1 MDIPFIDLD
10 AQEKVIGKKL
20 EGAVET
26 VLQHKKFINGP
37 EVSVFE
43 ESLAKFANV
52 NNAITCGSGTDAL
65 LLPLMAIGVGEGDAV
80 FVPSFTFVATA
91 EVVSLLKATPF
102 FVDVDMKTFNIDPE
116 IFIELNESIQSEVLQ
131 LLSIDSLIKIIKRL
145 ESDNAIKILEN
156 LSKEVKEKVLEK
168 LPPKDK
174 FLLQEGLS
182 YPEDSAARIMQREF
196 TAVPSNWTVGQTI
209 DYLRENKDLPE
220 EFLEIFIVDNEFKPI
235 GTVPSSRVLRT
246 SRDLKMNS
254 IMREMPVLI
263 SVNMDKEEV
272 GLTFENYN
280 LVSAG
285 VVNKENKLVG
295 MITADDV
302 VTVVQEEAEEDALRL
317 AGVGDEEITDSV
329 MLKTKRRFNW
339 LLLNLFTALLATWV
353 ISFFGASI
361 EQMVALAFLMPI
373 VASMG
378 GNAGMQTLAVT
389 IRAIAT
395 KELSKSN
402 FNRVVGKE
410 FLIGIL
416 NGIIFA
422 IITAII
428 VQLWF
433 KELNLSIL
441 IGISMVLNMIVAG
454 LFGILV
460 PVSLKK
466 LNIDPALA
474 SSVFVTTI
482 TDVIG
487 FLSFLGLGSFYFLN

>member
-1 MDIPFIDLD
+1 MTLVKSTVEKKVNLDFNKEFISTFS
-10 AQEKVIGKKL
+10 EKIEAGNI
-20 EGAVET
+20 E
-26 VLQHKKFINGP
+26 FINQTLKDLHEADVANLIENLNP
-37 EVSVFE
+37 DTRVKLIEL
-43 ESLAKFANV
+43 ES
-52 NNAITCGSGTDAL
+52 
-65 LLPLMAIGVGEGDAV
+65 
-80 FVPSFTFVATA
+80 
-91 EVVSLLKATPF
+91 
-102 FVDVDMKTFNIDPE
+102 FNIDPE
-116 IFIELNESIQSEVLQ
+116 IFVELNESIQSEVLK
-131 LLSIDSLIKIIKRL
+131 LLSIESIIRIIKRL
-145 ESDNAIKILEN
+145 ESDDAIKILEN
-156 LSKEVKEKVLEK
+156 LERDKKDKILEK

-174 FLLQEGLS
+174 FLLEEGLS

-209 DYLRENKDLPE
+209 DYLRETKDLPK
-220 EFLEIFIVDNEFKPI
+220 EFLEIFIVDNDFKPI

-246 SRDLKMNS
+246 PRELKMSS
-254 IMREMPVLI
+254 IMTEMPVHI
-263 SVNMDKEEV
+263 SVEMDQEEV
-272 GLTFENYN
+272 GYIFENYN

-285 VVNKENKLVG
+285 VVNKDNKLVG

-329 MLKTKRRFNW
+329 IKKTKRRFNW

-353 ISFFGASI
+353 ISNFGASI

-389 IRAIAT
+389 IRAIAK
-395 KELSKSN
+395 KELSSNN

-410 FLIGIL
+410 FIIGIL

-433 KELNLSIL
+433 KEFNLSLL
-441 IGISMVLNMIVAG
+441 IGISMILNMIVAG

-466 LNIDPALA
+466 INVDPALA

>member
-1 MDIPFIDLD
+1 MVLPKSREAKNVNLDFNKEFISTFT
-10 AQEKVIGKKL
+10 QNIESGNI
-20 EGAVET
+20 E
-26 VLQHKKFINGP
+26 FINQTLKDLHEADIANLIENLNP
-37 EVSVFE
+37 DTRNKLIEI
-43 ESLAKFANV
+43 ES
-52 NNAITCGSGTDAL
+52 
-65 LLPLMAIGVGEGDAV
+65 
-80 FVPSFTFVATA
+80 
-91 EVVSLLKATPF
+91 
-102 FVDVDMKTFNIDPE
+102 FNIDPE
-116 IFIELNESIQSEVLQ
+116 IFIELNESIQSEVLK

-156 LSKEVKEKVLEK
+156 LSKEIKEKVLEK

-209 DYLRENKDLPE
+209 DYLREDKDLPE
-220 EFLEIFIVDNEFKPI
+220 EFLEIFIVDNDFKPI

-302 VTVVQEEAEEDALRL
+302 VTVVQDEAEEDALRL

-433 KELNLSIL
+433 KELNLSLL
-441 IGISMVLNMIVAG
+441 IGISMILNMIVAG

>member
-1 MDIPFIDLD
+1 MSLIKSIGGKNVNFDFNKEFLSIFSDKIKSSDI
-10 AQEKVIGKKL
+10 
-20 EGAVET
+20 
-26 VLQHKKFINGP
+26 KFINQTLADLHP
-37 EVSVFE
+37 SDVANLIENLSSETRAKLLEIE
-43 ESLAKFANV
+43 EFD
-52 NNAITCGSGTDAL
+52 I
-65 LLPLMAIGVGEGDAV
+65 E
-80 FVPSFTFVATA
+80 
-91 EVVSLLKATPF
+91 
-102 FVDVDMKTFNIDPE
+102 PE
-116 IFIELNESIQSEVLQ
+116 IFVEINESIQTEILQ
-131 LLSIDSLIKIIKRL
+131 LLSSESVAKIIKRL
-145 ESDNAIKILEN
+145 ESDNAISILEN
-156 LSKEVKEKVLEK
+156 LNQDKKESVLDK
-168 LPPKDK
+168 LPPKDR
-174 FLLQEGLS
+174 FLLEEGLS

-196 TAVPSNWTVGQTI
+196 TAVPSDWSVGQTI
-209 DYLRENKDLPE
+209 DYLRESKDLPE
-220 EFLEIFIVDNEFKPI
+220 EFLEIFVVDNDFKPI
-235 GTVPSSRVLRT
+235 GIVPSSRVLRT
-246 SRDLKMNS
+246 PREKKMKV

-272 GLTFENYN
+272 GHAFENYN

-285 VVNKENKLVG
+285 VVNKNNKLVG

-329 MLKTKRRFNW
+329 IIKTKRRFNW

-353 ISFFGASI
+353 ISKFGASI

-395 KELSKSN
+395 KELSSGN
-402 FNRVVGKE
+402 FNKIVGKE

-433 KELNLSIL
+433 QEIKLSIL
-441 IGISMVLNMIVAG
+441 IGISMILNMIVAG

-466 LNIDPALA
+466 VNIDPALA

-487 FLSFLGLGSFYFLN
+487 FLSFLGIGSYLFLN

>member
-1 MDIPFIDLD
+1 MTLPKSREAKKVNLDFNKEFISTFT
-10 AQEKVIGKKL
+10 QNIESGN
-20 EGAVET
+20 VE
-26 VLQHKKFINGP
+26 FINKTLKNLHEADVANLIENLNP
-37 EVSVFE
+37 DTRNKLIEI
-43 ESLAKFANV
+43 ES
-52 NNAITCGSGTDAL
+52 
-65 LLPLMAIGVGEGDAV
+65 
-80 FVPSFTFVATA
+80 
-91 EVVSLLKATPF
+91 
-102 FVDVDMKTFNIDPE
+102 FNIEPE

-131 LLSIDSLIKIIKRL
+131 LLSIESLIKIIKHL

-156 LSKEVKEKVLEK
+156 LSKEIKEKVLEK

-174 FLLQEGLS
+174 FLLQDGLS

-220 EFLEIFIVDNEFKPI
+220 EFLEIFIVDNDFKPI

-246 SRDLKMNS
+246 SRELKMNS

-263 SVNMDKEEV
+263 SANMDKEEV

-433 KELNLSIL
+433 KELNLSLL
-441 IGISMVLNMIVAG
+441 IGISMILNMIVAG

>member
-1 MDIPFIDLD
+1 
-10 AQEKVIGKKL
+10 
-20 EGAVET
+20 
-26 VLQHKKFINGP
+26 
-37 EVSVFE
+37 
-43 ESLAKFANV
+43 
-52 NNAITCGSGTDAL
+52 
-65 LLPLMAIGVGEGDAV
+65 
-80 FVPSFTFVATA
+80 
-91 EVVSLLKATPF
+91 
-102 FVDVDMKTFNIDPE
+102 
-116 IFIELNESIQSEVLQ
+116 
-131 LLSIDSLIKIIKRL
+131 
-145 ESDNAIKILEN
+145 
-156 LSKEVKEKVLEK
+156 
-168 LPPKDK
+168 
-174 FLLQEGLS
+174 
-182 YPEDSAARIMQREF
+182 MQREF
-196 TAVPSNWTVGQTI
+196 TAVPSNWSVGQTI
-209 DYLRENKDLPE
+209 DYVRENKDLPK
-220 EFLEIFIVDNEFKPI
+220 EFLEIFIVDNDFKPI

-246 SRDLKMNS
+246 ARESKMNS
-254 IMREMPVLI
+254 IMTEMPVLI

-272 GLTFENYN
+272 GHTFENYS

-285 VVNKENKLVG
+285 VVNKDNKLVG

-302 VTVVQEEAEEDALRL
+302 VTVVQEEAEEDVLRL

-329 MLKTKRRFNW
+329 LVKTKRRFNW

-353 ISFFGASI
+353 ISMFGASI

-389 IRAIAT
+389 IRAIAK
-395 KELSKSN
+395 KELSSSN
-402 FNRVVGKE
+402 FNRIVGKE

-416 NGIIFA
+416 NGFIFA
-422 IITAII
+422 IITAVI

-433 KELNLSIL
+433 KEFNLSLL
-441 IGISMVLNMIVAG
+441 IAISMVLNMMVAG

-487 FLSFLGLGSFYFLN
+487 FLSFLGIGTYFFLS

>member
-1 MDIPFIDLD
+1 MSLVKSIGEKKVNFDFNKDFINIFSDKIKAVDI
-10 AQEKVIGKKL
+10 
-20 EGAVET
+20 
-26 VLQHKKFINGP
+26 KFINQTLKDLHP
-37 EVSVFE
+37 SDVANLIENLSAETRAKLIELE
-43 ESLAKFANV
+43 EF
-52 NNAITCGSGTDAL
+52 D
-65 LLPLMAIGVGEGDAV
+65 
-80 FVPSFTFVATA
+80 
-91 EVVSLLKATPF
+91 
-102 FVDVDMKTFNIDPE
+102 IDPE
-116 IFIELNESIQSEVLQ
+116 IFIEINESIQTEVLQ
-131 LLSIDSLIKIIKRL
+131 LLSTDSIAKILKRL
-145 ESDNAIKILEN
+145 ESDNSIAILEN
-156 LSKEVKEKVLEK
+156 LETDKKKEVLDK
-168 LPPKDK
+168 LPPKDR
-174 FLLQEGLS
+174 FLLEEGLS

-196 TAVPSNWTVGQTI
+196 TAVPSNWSVGQTI
-209 DYLRENKDLPE
+209 DYLRESKDLPQD
-220 EFLEIFIVDNEFKPI
+220 FLEIFIVDNDFKPI
-235 GTVPSSRVLRT
+235 GIVPSSRVLRT
-246 SRDLKMNS
+246 SRDSEMNS

-272 GLTFENYN
+272 GHTFENYN
-280 LVSAG
+280 LISAG
-285 VVNKENKLVG
+285 VVNKNNKLVG

-302 VTVVQEEAEEDALRL
+302 VTVVQEEAEEDVLRL

-329 MLKTKRRFNW
+329 LVKTKRRFNW

-353 ISFFGASI
+353 ISKFGASI

-395 KELSKSN
+395 KELSSSN
-402 FNRVVGKE
+402 FTKVVSKE
-410 FLIGIL
+410 FFIGIL

-422 IITAII
+422 IITAAI

-433 KELNLSIL
+433 KESSLSLL
-441 IGISMVLNMIVAG
+441 IAISMVLNMIVAG

-487 FLSFLGLGSFYFLN
+487 FLSFLGIGSYFFLN

>member
-1 MDIPFIDLD
+1 MSLVKSIGNKKVNFEFNKDFINIFNDKIKNSDI
-10 AQEKVIGKKL
+10 
-20 EGAVET
+20 
-26 VLQHKKFINGP
+26 KFINQTLKDLHP
-37 EVSVFE
+37 SDVANLI
-43 ESLAKFANV
+43 ESLESNTRAKL
-52 NNAITCGSGTDAL
+52 IE
-65 LLPLMAIGVGEGDAV
+65 IE
-80 FVPSFTFVATA
+80 
-91 EVVSLLKATPF
+91 E
-102 FVDVDMKTFNIDPE
+102 FNIDPE
-116 IFIELNESIQSEVLQ
+116 IFIEINESIQTEVLQ
-131 LLSIDSLIKIIKRL
+131 LLSPESIAKILKRL
-145 ESDNAIKILEN
+145 ESDNSIAILEN
-156 LSKEVKEKVLEK
+156 LESNKKNSVLDK
-168 LPPKDK
+168 LPPKDR
-174 FLLQEGLS
+174 FLLEEGLS
-182 YPEDSAARIMQREF
+182 YPEDSAARLMQREF
-196 TAVPSNWTVGQTI
+196 TAVPSNWSVGQTI
-209 DYLRENKDLPE
+209 DYLRESKELPE
-220 EFLEIFIVDNEFKPI
+220 EFLEIFIVDNDFKPI
-235 GTVPSSRVLRT
+235 GTVPSSRVLRAPRE
-246 SRDLKMNS
+246 SKMNS

-272 GLTFENYN
+272 GYTFENYN
-280 LVSAG
+280 LISAG
-285 VVNKENKLVG
+285 VVNKDNKLVG

-302 VTVVQEEAEEDALRL
+302 VTVVQDEAEEDALRL
-317 AGVGDEEITDSV
+317 AGVGNEEITDSV
-329 MLKTKRRFNW
+329 IVKTKRRFNW

-353 ISFFGASI
+353 ISKFGASI

-395 KELSKSN
+395 KELSSGN
-402 FNRVVGKE
+402 FSKVLVKE

-422 IITAII
+422 IITAVI

-433 KELNLSIL
+433 KEFNLSLL
-441 IGISMVLNMIVAG
+441 ISISMVLNMIVAG

-487 FLSFLGLGSFYFLN
+487 FLSFLGIGSYFFLN

>member
-1 MDIPFIDLD
+1 MALLKSTGNKKVNLDFNKEFISTFSNNIENRNVD
-10 AQEKVIGKKL
+10 
-20 EGAVET
+20 
-26 VLQHKKFINGP
+26 FINQTLHDLHP
-37 EVSVFE
+37 ADIANLIENLNFE
-43 ESLAKFANV
+43 TRTKLIEIES
-52 NNAITCGSGTDAL
+52 
-65 LLPLMAIGVGEGDAV
+65 
-80 FVPSFTFVATA
+80 
-91 EVVSLLKATPF
+91 
-102 FVDVDMKTFNIDPE
+102 FNIDPE
-116 IFIELNESIQSEVLQ
+116 IFIELNESVQSEVLQ
-131 LLSIDSLIKIIKRL
+131 QLSIDSLTKIIRRL

-156 LSKEVKEKVLEK
+156 LNKESKEKVLEK

-209 DYLRENKDLPE
+209 DYLREDKDLPE
-220 EFLEIFIVDNEFKPI
+220 EFLEIFIVDNDFKPI

-246 SRDLKMNS
+246 PRDSKMNS
-254 IMREMPVLI
+254 IMSEMPVLI

-272 GLTFENYN
+272 GHAFENYN

-329 MLKTKRRFNW
+329 LLKTKRRFNW

-395 KELSKSN
+395 QELSKSN

-422 IITAII
+422 VITAII

-433 KELNLSIL
+433 KDINLSLL
-441 IGISMVLNMIVAG
+441 IGISMILNMIVAG

-466 LNIDPALA
+466 MNIDPALA

-487 FLSFLGLGSFYFLN
+487 FLSFLGLGSYYFLN